1 MIDLRLLRDNP
12 DVVRA
17 AQRARRRDAST
28 VDAVLEADSRWREA
42 TSAFESARAEQKAF
56 GKKVSQA
63 TGEEKQ
69 ALLAEVK
76 QLAADV
82 KRLEAESGEA
92 LAVRDAALREIPNL
106 AEGAPEGLEEDF
118 VLRETVGETPSFDF
132 EIKDHLEIAEGLQA
146 IDMARG
152 AKVSGARFY
161 FLRGVGAQLE
171 LAILNSAI
179 DQATKAGFT
188 PMITPTLVL
197 PEAMEGT
204 GFLGEHADEVYHL
217 DKGDDLYLVGTSE
230 VALASYH
237 KDEILDLSDG
247 PIRYAGWSAC
257 YRREAGSY
265 GKDTRGII
273 RVHQFHKVEMFS
285 YCRIEDSYE
294 EHERL
299 LDWEREMMTRID
311 VPYRIIDTAAG
322 DLGTSAARKYDC
334 EAWMPSQ
341 NTYRELTSTSN
352 TTQFQARRLNIRER
366 TEDGLRP
373 VATLNGTLGT
383 TRFIAAIL
391 ENHQQ
396 ADGSVVVPEGLRPYL
411 GGREVFEI
419 AGGAA

>member
-1 MIDLRLLRDNP
+1 HP
-12 DVVRA
+12 V
-17 AQRARRRDAST
+17 
-28 VDAVLEADSRWREA
+28 
-42 TSAFESARAEQKAF
+42 
-56 GKKVSQA
+56 
-63 TGEEKQ
+63 
-69 ALLAEVK
+69 
-76 QLAADV
+76 
-82 KRLEAESGEA
+82 
-92 LAVRDAALREIPNL
+92 
-106 AEGAPEGLEEDF
+106 
-118 VLRETVGETPSFDF
+118 
-132 EIKDHLEIAEGLQA
+132 KDHLEIAEGLQA

-197 PEAMEGT
+197 PESMEGT
-204 GFLGEHADEVYHL
+204 GFLGEHADEVYRL
-217 DKGDDLYLVGTSE
+217 DKDEVIYAVCTSE
-230 VALASYH
+230 VALAGYH
-237 KDEILDLSDG
+237 KDEIIDQEGG
-247 PIRYAGWSAC
+247 PLRYAGWSAC

-273 RVHQFHKVEMFS
+273 RGRQCHKVEMFT
-285 YCRIEDSYE
+285 YCRIEDSYA

-299 LDWEREMMTRID
+299 LDWEREMMARID

-322 DLGTSAARKYDC
+322 DLGTSAARKFDC

-341 NTYRELTSTSN
+341 DTYRELTSTSN

-373 VATLNGTLGT
+373 IATLNGTLGT

-411 GGREVFEI
+411 
-419 AGGAA
+419 